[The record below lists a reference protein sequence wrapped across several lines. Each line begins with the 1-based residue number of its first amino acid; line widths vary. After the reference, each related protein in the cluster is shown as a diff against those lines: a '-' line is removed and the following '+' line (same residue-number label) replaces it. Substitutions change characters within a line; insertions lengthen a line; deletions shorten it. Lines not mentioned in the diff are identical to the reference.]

1 MRLRSPGSLSDPEE
15 TDSSSTAMTKVRRR
29 EDRRE
34 EWWPRREGRSRTA
47 SSMGVGSV
55 VARPGIRV
63 CLSSAESLMGMT
75 GDPARRVRGRRFG
88 GSDGTGRNTGLLSDG
103 V

>member
-1 MRLRSPGSLSDPEE
+1 
-15 TDSSSTAMTKVRRR
+15 MTKVRRR

-34 EWWPRREGRSRTA
+34 DGGRGVGQEGRSRTVLDG

-88 GSDGTGRNTGLLSDG
+88 GSDGTGGNTGLLSDG